1 MANLIVQGKLKTGG
15 KTIDEIRN
23 QHANQN
29 LKVEEL
35 ENIKKAYETLDGV
48 ELYLSLWDYDNEET
62 YHLCR
67 WNDEVDEK
75 IMMGVYYFEQ
85 VSFSTKYLNNREKF
99 IKDWKNNKYEPM
111 GSLCFEKEDVEV
123 LEKIS
128 EVDR

>member
-1 MANLIVQGKLKTGG
+1 MKILKGRFKTGG

-35 ENIKKAYETLDGV
+35 ENIKKAYEILDGV

-62 YHLCR
+62 YHLHS
-67 WNDEVDEK
+67 WDDEVNEK
-75 IMMGVYYFEQ
+75 MMVATYYFEQ
-85 VSFSTKYLNNREKF
+85 VSFSTRYLNNREKF
-99 IKDWKNNKYEPM
+99 IKDWKNNKYKPM

-123 LEKIS
+123 LEMIS